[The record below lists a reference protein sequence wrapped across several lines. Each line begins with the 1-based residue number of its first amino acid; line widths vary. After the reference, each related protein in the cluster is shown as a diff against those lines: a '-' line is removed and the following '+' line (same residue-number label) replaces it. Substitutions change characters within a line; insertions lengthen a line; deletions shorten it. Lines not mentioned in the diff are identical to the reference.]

1 MRRAQRNSTL
11 ALVLALV
18 VAALV
23 LGSCVKLEQQPV
35 DKHFYALEV
44 TRPTVAATG
53 AGTPA
58 FPATLLVRR
67 LQVAPRVAGRELVY
81 RMDES
86 AWTADFYNLF
96 FVAPADMLTQDLR
109 AWLSAANLFANVVDP
124 GSLVAPAYILEGNVS
139 ALYGDFAP
147 GSGKGP
153 AQAVVEMQFLL
164 LKVTGGERSVVLT
177 RDLRKTVPL
186 AANTPAELVRA
197 LRQGVA
203 GINAELE
210 TALRTAVPAAVPPA
224 STGGK

>member
-1 MRRAQRNSTL
+1 MRRAQRNSAL
-11 ALVLALV
+11 ALVLALF

-23 LGSCVKLEQQPV
+23 LGSCVKLEKQSV

-86 AWTADFYNLF
+86 SWTADFYNLF

-139 ALYGDFAP
+139 ALHGDFAAR
-147 GSGKGP
+147 P

-164 LKVTGGERSVVLT
+164 LKVSGGERSVVLT
-177 RDLRKTVPL
+177 RDLRRSVPFDI
-186 AANTPAELVRA
+186 NTPAELVRA

-210 TALRTAVPAAVPPA
+210 TALRGAALPAAVPPA

>member
-1 MRRAQRNSTL
+1 MRRAQRNSAL
-11 ALVLALV
+11 ALVLALF

-23 LGSCVKLEQQPV
+23 LGSCVKLEKQSV

-86 AWTADFYNLF
+86 SWTADFYNLF

-139 ALYGDFAP
+139 ALHGDFAAR
-147 GSGKGP
+147 P

-164 LKVTGGERSVVLT
+164 LKVSGGERSVVLT
-177 RDLRKTVPL
+177 RDLRRSVPFDI
-186 AANTPAELVRA
+186 NTPAELVRA

-210 TALRTAVPAAVPPA
+210 TALRTAAPAAVQPA
-224 STGGK
+224 PTGGK